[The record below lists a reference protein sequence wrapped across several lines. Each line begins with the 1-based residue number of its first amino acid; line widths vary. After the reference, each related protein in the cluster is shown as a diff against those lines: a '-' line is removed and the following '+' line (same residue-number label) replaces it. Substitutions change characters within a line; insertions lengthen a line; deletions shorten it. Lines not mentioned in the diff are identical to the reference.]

1 MAGPFSWLDE
11 RYALKEFLQ
20 ENFTQRLIPKNLS
33 LFVCLGGLSLVAFCI
48 QVGTGI
54 FLMCFYI
61 PSVSEAFSS
70 LQYIKHSAQFGW
82 LLQKLHL
89 AGTQIMVGCVLGHM
103 LRVLFKGIYKK
114 PRELHW
120 VSGTSLFLLT
130 LVIAYTGSQLTAE
143 RFYTWNVR
151 TSANVNLPDVRHG
164 ESFATLKDRSDAG
177 AMEDA
182 EALASL
188 TTVTKYAVGETP
200 DGKKFSSYRLPFFYA
215 MHIALIPLVMVMFMG
230 FHFTMVRRTGIAGP
244 L

>member
-1 MAGPFSWLDE
+1 MARPFSWLDE
-11 RYALKEFLQ
+11 RYALREFLQ

-33 LFVCLGGLSLVAFCI
+33 WFGCLGGLSLTAFLI

-61 PSVSEAFSS
+61 PSASEAFGS

-82 LLQKLHL
+82 LIQKLHL
-89 AGTQIMVGCVLGHM
+89 VGAQVMVGCVLGHM

-130 LVIAYTGSQLTAE
+130 LVIAYTGTQLAAE

-151 TSANVNLPDVRHG
+151 TSVSADPPQAGDGQAL
-164 ESFATLKDRSDAG
+164 SRSG
-177 AMEDA
+177 SGQ
-182 EALASL
+182 ALASL
-188 TTVTKYAVGETP
+188 TMVTKYEVGETLS
-200 DGKKFSSYRLPFFYA
+200 GKRFSSYRLPFFYA
-215 MHIALIPLVMVMFMG
+215 MHIALIPLVMVVFMG
-230 FHFTMVRRTGIAGP
+230 FHFAMVRRTGISEP

>member
-1 MAGPFSWLDE
+1 
-11 RYALKEFLQ
+11 Q
-20 ENFTQRLIPKNLS
+20 ENFTQRPIPKNLS
-33 LFVCLGGLSLVAFCI
+33 LFGCLGGLSLVAFCI

-61 PSVSEAFSS
+61 PSASEAFSS

-89 AGTQIMVGCVLGHM
+89 AGAQIMVGCVLGHM

-143 RFYTWNVR
+143 GFYTWNVR
-151 TSANVNLPDVRHG
+151 TSANVNLP
-164 ESFATLKDRSDAG
+164 SATDT
-177 AMEDA
+177 MEDV

-200 DGKKFSSYRLPFFYA
+200 DGKKFSSYRRPFFYA
-215 MHIALIPLVMVMFMG
+215 MHIALIPLVMAMFMG

>member
-11 RYALKEFLQ
+11 RYSLKEFLQ
-20 ENFTQRLIPKNLS
+20 ENFTQRPIPKNLS
-33 LFVCLGGLSLVAFCI
+33 LFGCLGGLSLVAFCI

-61 PSVSEAFSS
+61 PSASEAFSS

-89 AGTQIMVGCVLGHM
+89 AGSQIMVGCVLGHM

-130 LVIAYTGSQLTAE
+130 LVISYTGSQLTAE

-151 TSANVNLPDVRHG
+151 TSANVNLPDARHDG
-164 ESFATLKDRSDAG
+164 KSDAG
-177 AMEDA
+177 TMEDV

-188 TTVTKYAVGETP
+188 TTVTKYEVGETP

>member
-33 LFVCLGGLSLVAFCI
+33 WFGCLGGLSLVAFCI

-61 PSVSEAFSS
+61 PSASEAFNS
-70 LQYIKHSAQFGW
+70 LQYVKHSAQFGW
-82 LLQKLHL
+82 LVQKLHL
-89 AGTQIMVGCVLGHM
+89 VGAQVMVGCVLGHM

-120 VSGTSLFLLT
+120 VSGASLFLLT
-130 LVIAYTGSQLTAE
+130 LTVAYTGTRLPPE
-143 RFYTWNVR
+143 RFYTWNV
-151 TSANVNLPDVRHG
+151 
-164 ESFATLKDRSDAG
+164 KAG
-177 AMEDA
+177 GQ
-182 EALASL
+182 ALASP
-188 TTVTKYAVGETP
+188 TAVTKYEVGEAP
-200 DGKKFSSYRLPFFYA
+200 DGKRFSNYRLPFFYA
-215 MHIALIPLVMVMFMG
+215 MHVALIPLVMIMFMG
-230 FHFTMVRRTGIAGP
+230 FHFTMIRRTGISEP